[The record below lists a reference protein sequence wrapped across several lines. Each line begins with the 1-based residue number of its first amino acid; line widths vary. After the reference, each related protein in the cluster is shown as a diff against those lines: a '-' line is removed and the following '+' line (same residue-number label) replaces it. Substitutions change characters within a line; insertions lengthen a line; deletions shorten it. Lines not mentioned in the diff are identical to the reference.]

1 MGRMIHFEVGMES
14 LQQTAARVLGPLLH
28 AQPLT
33 PGKVTFAWSVAAGPL
48 LARHGTPHWHTDG
61 TLYVHARELVWFK
74 ELERARPVVAARL
87 TQLLGPDV
95 VRRIVITRS
104 ELSHA

>member
-1 MGRMIHFEVGMES
+1 MEP

-33 PGKVTFAWSVAAGPL
+33 PGKVSFAWTVAAGPL
-48 LARHGTPHWHTDG
+48 LARHGSPHWHSDG
-61 TLYVHARELVWFK
+61 TLSVHARELAWIPA
-74 ELERARPVVAARL
+74 LERARPVVAERL
-87 TQLLGPDV
+87 AHLLGPGV
-95 VRRIVITRS
+95 VRRIVITKS

>member
-1 MGRMIHFEVGMES
+1 MES

-33 PGKVTFAWSVAAGPL
+33 AGKVTFAWSVAAGPL
-48 LARHGTPHWHTDG
+48 LARHGTPHWHHDG
-61 TLYVHARELVWFK
+61 TLYVHARELVWVK
-74 ELERARPVVAARL
+74 ELERSRPIVAERL
-87 TQLLGPDV
+87 AHLLGPGV
-95 VRRIVITRS
+95 VRRIVISKS